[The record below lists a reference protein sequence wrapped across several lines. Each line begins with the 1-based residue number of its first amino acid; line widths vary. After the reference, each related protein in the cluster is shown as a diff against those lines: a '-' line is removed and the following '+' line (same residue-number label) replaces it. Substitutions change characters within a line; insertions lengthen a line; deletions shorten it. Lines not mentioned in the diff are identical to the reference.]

1 MNMKIRNFGPI
12 KKADI
17 DIAPLTIFV
26 GPNSSGKS
34 YSALLIHTLL
44 NPFNKNSSKSQIN
57 LTMTPLEYL
66 IENNEELY
74 NEFNREFIDY
84 LDSSSE
90 FSEVSF
96 EFPKDKFDQLIFDGI
111 GRYYRDSV
119 EAKLKDNFN
128 ISLNDLNNIITN
140 ESFNLKFNDI
150 CLMNDNG
157 NLIIENFSI
166 NTIMGFDEIDR
177 KNRKLILSISRTN
190 GNVLISL
197 NPVALNL
204 TRIKN
209 RFIPSIIY
217 GIISEIVI
225 HSLTDNSYYLPTS
238 SYTIAYNLNSILS
251 REINGEGKS
260 SKINKEL
267 MALLLK
273 NNNIGEGFYKDIA
286 IEMSK
291 EIFGGVLEF
300 KEDYSGIKFI
310 DLKNNVE
317 FSFDS
322 ISSSIKE
329 LAPLIKYLADVS
341 QINDTLIIEEP
352 ENHLHPKNQ
361 RILVKYMVKLVNN
374 GLNIILNTHS
384 DYMLEQFNNFIRL
397 GEVDSKKLDDLNYSK
412 ENILNPS
419 EIAIYNFK
427 KDCDYQYIPELI
439 DINKTGFIDE
449 NFSKITDEL
458 YDESVEIIDSMG
470 GC

>member
-57 LTMTPLEYL
+57 LTMTSLEYL

-119 EAKLKDNFN
+119 
-128 ISLNDLNNIITN
+128 
-140 ESFNLKFNDI
+140 
-150 CLMNDNG
+150 
-157 NLIIENFSI
+157 ENFSI

-361 RILVKYMVKLVNN
+361 RILVKYLVKLVNN

>member
-1 MNMKIRNFGPI
+1 
-12 KKADI
+12 
-17 DIAPLTIFV
+17 
-26 GPNSSGKS
+26 
-34 YSALLIHTLL
+34 
-44 NPFNKNSSKSQIN
+44 
-57 LTMTPLEYL
+57 
-66 IENNEELY
+66 
-74 NEFNREFIDY
+74 
-84 LDSSSE
+84 
-90 FSEVSF
+90 
-96 EFPKDKFDQLIFDGI
+96 
-111 GRYYRDSV
+111 
-119 EAKLKDNFN
+119 
-128 ISLNDLNNIITN
+128 
-140 ESFNLKFNDI
+140 
-150 CLMNDNG
+150 MNDNG

-361 RILVKYMVKLVNN
+361 RILVKYLVKLVNN

>member
-84 LDSSSE
+84 LDSSTE

-300 KEDYSGIKFI
+300 KEDYSRIKFI

-361 RILVKYMVKLVNN
+361 RILVKYLVKLVNN

-419 EIAIYNFK
+419 EIVIYNFS
-427 KDCDYQYIPELI
+427 I
-439 DINKTGFIDE
+439 INIFL
-449 NFSKITDEL
+449 N
-458 YDESVEIIDSMG
+458 
-470 GC
+470 

>member
-1 MNMKIRNFGPI
+1 MAVRL
-12 KKADI
+12 KKGADLKASI
-17 DIAPLTIFV
+17 EEICL
-26 GPNSSGKS
+26 
-34 YSALLIHTLL
+34 
-44 NPFNKNSSKSQIN
+44 KN
-57 LTMTPLEYL
+57 
-66 IENNEELY
+66 
-74 NEFNREFIDY
+74 
-84 LDSSSE
+84 
-90 FSEVSF
+90 EVSCA
-96 EFPKDKFDQLIFDGI
+96 
-111 GRYYRDSV
+111 V
-119 EAKLKDNFN
+119 
-128 ISLNDLNNIITN
+128 
-140 ESFNLKFNDI
+140 
-150 CLMNDNG
+150 
-157 NLIIENFSI
+157 
-166 NTIMGFDEIDR
+166 
-177 KNRKLILSISRTN
+177 ILS
-190 GNVLISL
+190 GVGCL
-197 NPVALNL
+197 
-204 TRIKN
+204 
-209 RFIPSIIY
+209 
-217 GIISEIVI
+217 
-225 HSLTDNSYYLPTS
+225 
-238 SYTIAYNLNSILS
+238 
-251 REINGEGKS
+251 
-260 SKINKEL
+260 
-267 MALLLK
+267 
-273 NNNIGEGFYKDIA
+273 YKAQIRLA
-286 IEMSK
+286 GATE
-291 EIFGGVLEF
+291 VLEF

-361 RILVKYMVKLVNN
+361 RILVKYLVKLVNN